1 MATLV
6 TPAAG
11 IWSSPTD
18 FHTRSHFVDDFYGG
32 GGTDGAIGALGW
44 GAGGTISAVTGVA
57 NNPGLVG
64 LATGA
69 SSGTYA
75 RLNMYGGGIQLLS
88 ANDFDLSWVFKVG
101 TTDVD
106 TTIRAGLSSGWA
118 SNPATNGIYFEKAAA
133 DTNWFT
139 TTRATTE
146 TRTDTG
152 IAVSTASYIT
162 VRMVRTSGLVLF
174 YFNGALVAT
183 HTTTIPTAAVGP
195 GIHILNSAAANKTM
209 TVDYFEMTIGGLT
222 R

>member
-1 MATLV
+1 MDQVSEMTW
-6 TPAAG
+6 
-11 IWSSPTD
+11 IIKPTTAD
-18 FHTRSHFVDDFYGG
+18 
-32 GGTDGAIGALGW
+32 A
-44 GAGGTISAVTGVA
+44 
-57 NNPGLVG
+57 
-64 LATGA
+64 
-69 SSGTYA
+69 
-75 RLNMYGGGIQLLS
+75 
-88 ANDFDLSWVFKVG
+88 DFDLRF
-101 TTDVD
+101 
-106 TTIRAGLSSGWA
+106 GLA
-118 SNPATNGIYFEKAAA
+118 SDLTSATPTNGAYFEKLAA